1 MHLAHLETELMA
13 KRRVLQDGKLGG
25 IIFLC
30 ALYTSCTR
38 ASHAPCGAY
47 TGQSTAAL
55 HRRAVRSC
63 FCGAQPTKLKEYESN
78 EKLASRAR
86 SEQLATS
93 ELLPTSFSGPIM
105 SATVM
110 SHVSDWSS
118 LSASVEPRFATDCM
132 SSAVSISCAMEKQ
145 MPFYSPAHGIKTRA
159 FGKCRTKHSGVHTKR
174 TGSPSRLSIFLAFGC
189 E

>member
-1 MHLAHLETELMA
+1 M
-13 KRRVLQDGKLGG
+13 
-25 IIFLC
+25 
-30 ALYTSCTR
+30 
-38 ASHAPCGAY
+38 
-47 TGQSTAAL
+47 GQSTAAL

-93 ELLPTSFSGPIM
+93 ELLPTSFYSSRGPRM

-110 SHVSDWSS
+110 SHVFGWSS
-118 LSASVEPRFATDCM
+118 LTLSASAVPRFATDCM

>member
-1 MHLAHLETELMA
+1 LCTIYLLHARLTCAL
-13 KRRVLQDGKLGG
+13 RRVYGSIYCSL
-25 IIFLC
+25 
-30 ALYTSCTR
+30 
-38 ASHAPCGAY
+38 ASPLFEVA
-47 TGQSTAAL
+47 S
-55 HRRAVRSC
+55 
-63 FCGAQPTKLKEYESN
+63 GAQPTKLKEYESN